1 MILDYQCVTEEAV
14 ASSRL
19 MKARQYVTAE
29 TLTFQCTYA
38 SETRF
43 FYYMRPLQALAAYE
57 LTHDGCRRDCGDF
70 LRRQGHYVIQELEQ
84 ADGLGICR

>member
-29 TLTFQCTYA
+29 TLMMGFVPAGVLISA
-38 SETRF
+38 SVSGVKSFVGTAPHWF
-43 FYYMRPLQALAAYE
+43 LQ
-57 LTHDGCRRDCGDF
+57 
-70 LRRQGHYVIQELEQ
+70 
-84 ADGLGICR
+84 